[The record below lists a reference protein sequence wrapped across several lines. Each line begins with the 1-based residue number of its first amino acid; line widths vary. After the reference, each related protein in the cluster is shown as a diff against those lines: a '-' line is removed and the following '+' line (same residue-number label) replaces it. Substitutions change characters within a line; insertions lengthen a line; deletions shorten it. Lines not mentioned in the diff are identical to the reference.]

1 MSRKDYEM
9 EIVVNLLKKENH
21 VRGIAKNLGS
31 NQTTIARKLN
41 NLSRANVVDHKME
54 GKNKI
59 YSLKKNIEARIY
71 VYMAEHYKFLKTIEN
86 YPSLRKIITNI
97 QKNKKIGL
105 AILFGSYA
113 KGRAT
118 NDSDID
124 IYIAT
129 EDRELKKKIELVD
142 SRLNVKIGKYNQK
155 SPLIKEIE
163 KDHVILKGVE
173 IYYEKNNF
181 FE

>member
-1 MSRKDYEM
+1 MPKW
-9 EIVVNLLKKENH
+9 
-21 VRGIAKNLGS
+21 
-31 NQTTIARKLN
+31 
-41 NLSRANVVDHKME
+41 
-54 GKNKI
+54 
-59 YSLKKNIEARIY
+59 
-71 VYMAEHYKFLKTIEN
+71 
-86 YPSLRKIITNI
+86 PNI

-142 SRLNVKIGKYNQK
+142 SKLNVKIGKYNQK